1 MTFMRPWVGAVFSER
16 VTVGNMNMVGP
27 TLLIS
32 VVSES
37 TDAEDFHI
45 VPCNLKIHTLFG
57 SISCNV

>member
-1 MTFMRPWVGAVFSER
+1 MTFMRPWVGAVFSKR

-57 SISCNV
+57 SISYNV

>member
-1 MTFMRPWVGAVFSER
+1 MVTER
-16 VTVGNMNMVGP
+16 VTVGSMNKVGP

-37 TDAEDFHI
+37 TDDEDFHI

-57 SISCNV
+57 SINHNV